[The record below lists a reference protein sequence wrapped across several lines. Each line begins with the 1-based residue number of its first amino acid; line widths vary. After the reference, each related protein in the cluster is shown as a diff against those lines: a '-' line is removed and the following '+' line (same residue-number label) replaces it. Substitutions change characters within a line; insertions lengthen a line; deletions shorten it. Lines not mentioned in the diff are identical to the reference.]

1 MGEDPKKTIESWE
14 KAIKAYDDALALDAA
29 DEDARFNRDLVQRKL
44 DELDAGG
51 PAERAA
57 AARLRP
63 LVAEFQL
70 KRYMQLV
77 EELRERAV

>member
-1 MGEDPKKTIESWE
+1 MS
-14 KAIKAYDDALALDAA
+14 DAA
-29 DEDARFNRDLVQRKL
+29 AESLLSLGAIGYVRGIQRKL
-44 DELDAGG
+44 DELDAGV
-51 PAERAA
+51 PAEQAA